1 MEQIFVKVPRSTYL
15 TVLTPFLMSSEEPE
29 PADCISQSLL
39 RVCVSLSTSLYI
51 HFSPNSHIY
60 DFYVSLKSG
69 TTVTRHT

>member
-51 HFSPNSHIY
+51 HFSPNSQHR
-60 DFYVSLKSG
+60 VLKNINRQQ
-69 TTVTRHT
+69 TVHQH